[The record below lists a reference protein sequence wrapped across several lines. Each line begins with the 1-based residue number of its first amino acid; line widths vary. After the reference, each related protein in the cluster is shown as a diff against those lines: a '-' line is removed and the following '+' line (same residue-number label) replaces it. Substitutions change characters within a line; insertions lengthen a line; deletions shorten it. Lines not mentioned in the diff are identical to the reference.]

1 MRQSISLLRH
11 LLTHRAVAVALCAT
25 FVVAFVP
32 ISATA
37 ASAGSTNVL
46 KVSGGLNG
54 TLKVNPHINCQSIG
68 TTGAQLSWDN
78 TKLSS
83 AKAADWAL
91 NIFTKSDGTFTK
103 FGGSTIVTLTTV
115 NLEGWVATKGSV
127 TLKGKTIKLNVTF
140 GAFES
145 GAKGVTTLKGS
156 VNCG

>member
-1 MRQSISLLRH
+1 MRQSNSLWPH
-11 LLTHRAVAVALCAT
+11 LLTRRAIAIALCAT
-25 FVVAFVP
+25 SVVAFSS

-37 ASAGSTNVL
+37 ASAGTTNVL
-46 KVSGGLNG
+46 KLSGGLNG

-68 TTGAQLSWDN
+68 PTGAQLSWDN

-83 AKAADWAL
+83 AKPADWAL
-91 NIFTKSDGTFTK
+91 NILTKDNGTFTK
-103 FGGSTIVTLTTV
+103 FGGSTIVTLTTI

-127 TLKGKTIKLNVTF
+127 TLKGKTINLNVTL

-145 GAKGVTTLKGS
+145 GAKGVTALKGS